1 METLPKKFDYSYFER
16 IRERAFGRL
25 FWRIKRHCDLQIEP
39 KLHALGYT
47 DFKLSYM
54 QFLSN
59 ITEEGVTNNEL
70 AKRASVTKQAMS
82 KVVNLLEREGYIYT
96 KKNET
101 DSRSSIICLNER
113 GKALFGDL
121 QDCMLDVKTNLSAVV
136 GEERWEQMIDTMV
149 LLVDDLN
156 KKELCS
162 RV

>member
-1 METLPKKFDYSYFER
+1 METPTKTFDYSYFER
-16 IRERAFGRL
+16 VRERAFGRL
-25 FWRIKRHCDLQIEP
+25 FWRMKRYCDIQIEP

-54 QFLSN
+54 QFLGN
-59 ITEEGVTNNEL
+59 VTEEGVTNNEL

-101 DSRSSIICLNER
+101 DSRSSIICLSER
-113 GKALFGDL
+113 GKALFLDL
-121 QDCMLDVKTNLSAVV
+121 QTCMLDLKTRLSTVV

-149 LLVDDLN
+149 LLVEDLN
-156 KKELCS
+156 KNDL
-162 RV
+162 

>member
-1 METLPKKFDYSYFER
+1 MIMEAPSKNFDYSNFER

-25 FWRIKRHCDLQIEP
+25 FWRMKRHCDLQIEP

-54 QFLSN
+54 QFLGS

-82 KVVNLLEREGYIYT
+82 KVVNLLEREGYIHT
-96 KKNET
+96 KKNEA
-101 DSRSSIICLNER
+101 DSRSSIICLSER

-121 QDCMLDVKTNLSAVV
+121 QDCMLDVKARLSGVV
-136 GEERWEQMIDTMV
+136 GEDRWEQMIDTMV
-149 LLVDDLN
+149 LLVEDLN
-156 KKELCS
+156 KNEF
-162 RV
+162 